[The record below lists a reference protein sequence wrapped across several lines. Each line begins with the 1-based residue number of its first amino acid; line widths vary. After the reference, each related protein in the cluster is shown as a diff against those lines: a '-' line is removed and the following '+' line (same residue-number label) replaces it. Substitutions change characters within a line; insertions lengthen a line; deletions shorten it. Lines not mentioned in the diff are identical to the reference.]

1 MFPLFSRWP
10 VALKQTWLSN
20 LKRLSSMC
28 AEWMTTWV
36 TLCSATGWRWR
47 CWTLINQVCIVLFSC
62 WFILY
67 QTVCEI
73 VLLESLTRSFLIS
86 SGLPVDWQGEPH
98 IAVNPKPQTVRQGTK
113 LTLRCA
119 AFGIPTPHYQWYR
132 NGQPLLKKTV
142 DTLQVKKKKK
152 RMRKECLLT
161 SVLIVIVYTVLELL
175 PHCG

>member
-1 MFPLFSRWP
+1 M
-10 VALKQTWLSN
+10 
-20 LKRLSSMC
+20 
-28 AEWMTTWV
+28 
-36 TLCSATGWRWR
+36 
-47 CWTLINQVCIVLFSC
+47 
-62 WFILY
+62 
-67 QTVCEI
+67 CEI

-119 AFGIPTPHYQWYR
+119 AFGIPIPHYQWYR

-152 RMRKECLLT
+152 DEKRVFTYLSADSDCLH
-161 SVLIVIVYTVLELL
+161 SAIVIVSFQQ